1 MEKIMERTEILK
13 KVNDIFKEVFEDD
26 SLVIT
31 EQTTAND
38 IEDWD
43 SLMHI
48 TLISAIE
55 QAFGFKFAMKDVIG
69 MQNVGEMLDILSAV
83 KK

>member
-1 MEKIMERTEILK
+1 MERTEILK

-26 SLVIT
+26 SLIIT

>member
-1 MEKIMERTEILK
+1 MERTEILK
-13 KVNDIFKEVFEDD
+13 KVNEIFKDVFEDE
-26 SLVIT
+26 SLIVT

-55 QAFGFKFAMKDVIG
+55 QAFSFKFAMKDVIG

>member
-1 MEKIMERTEILK
+1 MERTEILK

-55 QAFGFKFAMKDVIG
+55 QVFGFKFAMKDVIG

>member
-1 MEKIMERTEILK
+1 MERTEILK